1 MCVKGSICWKQMSQW
16 VSVSPPLLC
25 APRRSASLHTPLGLT
40 VPCRRAERERAPSPP
55 RPRQISPRFSC
66 SVFFFF
72 FSFSP
77 LIVCVF
83 IPSLWLGRESSV
95 YRSFSWLFVPNRVS
109 RAAFGSRCA
118 RRTKTRLI
126 LGVRGAETCRSVD
139 GRIVTVETVLN
150 IYVFSTHVRS
160 SSFYYSTAVCARAAT
175 ERGIYEPYSGA
186 YTCSQRHS
194 SLTAEIL
201 QVSH

>member
-1 MCVKGSICWKQMSQW
+1 MCKRKYLLEADE
-16 VSVSPPLLC
+16 SVSQCFPSSPVC
-25 APRRSASLHTPLGLT
+25 TPPLGLLT
-40 VPCRRAERERAPSPP
+40 HATRINCAVQTCGARARPFSSPSPTNLP
-55 RPRQISPRFSC
+55 EVFMFC
-66 SVFFFF
+66 LFFFF
-72 FSFSP
+72 F
-77 LIVCVF
+77 VF
-83 IPSLWLGRESSV
+83 PTHRLRFYSLSLAWARINCIPG
-95 YRSFSWLFVPNRVS
+95 FSWLFVPNRVS

-194 SLTAEIL
+194 SLPAEIL

>member
-72 FSFSP
+72 FF
-77 LIVCVF
+77 VF
-83 IPSLWLGRESSV
+83 PTHRLRFYSLSLAWARINCIPG
-95 YRSFSWLFVPNRVS
+95 FSWLFVPNRVS

-194 SLTAEIL
+194 SLPAEIL